1 MYFCM
6 YALLSDKDIDGMSMW
21 EAISTFGPSPRT
33 EFIYNLDNSSLPLQG
48 HAAIRYGLDLS
59 VL

>member
-1 MYFCM
+1 MYV
-6 YALLSDKDIDGMSMW
+6 LLSDKDIDGMSMW
-21 EAISTFGPSPRT
+21 EAISTFGASPRT